1 MDFFSRIYSGSNSV
15 EIGGFDLS
23 VYGEVEDGAA
33 PVTFAPNLAVID
45 SYTVHVEDNGKKFA
59 VDIVMGYSLEAHQIV
74 MTDCLFHASMYER
87 YGHGLKVSELHKI
100 PLESIIKIVQP
111 DLYGYDDEHF
121 YGPLPEWNR
130 ILESVPFDK
139 LREYGP
145 VTDTLLWVSRVYS
158 VARINKRPPAKEVSE
173 LFSIPLRTASHW
185 VKLMRERIDLD
196 GLDMFTSLKFDKKY
210 VLCDENEAGRMF
222 LQATGVEN

>member
-1 MDFFSRIYSGSNSV
+1 MDFSRIYSGSNSV

-59 VDIVMGYSLEAHQIV
+59 VDIVMGYSLHAHSIV
-74 MTDCLFHASMYER
+74 ITDCTFRASLSER
-87 YGHGLKVSELHKI
+87 YGDGLKISDMHKVPI
-100 PLESIIKIVQP
+100 ESLIRIVQP
-111 DLYGYDDEHF
+111 DLYGYDNECF
-121 YGPLPEWNR
+121 YGPLPDWNQ
-130 ILESVPFDK
+130 ILESVPFGK
-139 LREYGP
+139 LRENGP
-145 VTDTLLWVSRVYS
+145 VEETLMWVSRVYA
-158 VARINKRPPAKEVSE
+158 VARINKRPPTKDVSE

-196 GLDMFTSLKFDKKY
+196 GMDMFTSLKFDKKY
-210 VLCDENEAGRMF
+210 VFCDENKAGRMF
-222 LQATGVEN
+222 LQATGIEN